1 MRTGWKSILIIVA
14 VAAVLSLPYGHR
26 WNLLMHIVGA
36 IVFMGNIVVTAV
48 WMSMARRSGVP
59 ANLRFAAHG
68 VLAADIYLT
77 TPGVVLL
84 FVNGLIL
91 SFHWFEKGG
100 AGWLHVSMGLF
111 VLSGVAWLALLVP
124 IQRKLARL
132 AAEGAPGDDLPAGF
146 RPALKAWFRWGGI
159 LTLLPLITLVLMVLK
174 PELWH
179 G

>member
-1 MRTGWKSILIIVA
+1 MRTGWKTILIMIA
-14 VAAVLSLPYGHR
+14 AAAVLSLPYGHR
-26 WNLLMHIVGA
+26 WNLLMHITGA
-36 IVFMGNIVVTAV
+36 IVFMGNVVVTAV
-48 WMSMARRSGVP
+48 WMSMARRSGEP
-59 ANLRFAAHG
+59 ANVRFAARG
-68 VLAADIYLT
+68 VLVADIYLT

-91 SFHWFEKGG
+91 SFAWFETGG
-100 AGWLHVSMGLF
+100 ASWLHVSMGLF

-146 RPALKAWFRWGGI
+146 HGALKAWFRWSGI
-159 LTLLPLITLVLMVLK
+159 LTLLPLGILVLMVVK
-174 PELWH
+174 PGLWH